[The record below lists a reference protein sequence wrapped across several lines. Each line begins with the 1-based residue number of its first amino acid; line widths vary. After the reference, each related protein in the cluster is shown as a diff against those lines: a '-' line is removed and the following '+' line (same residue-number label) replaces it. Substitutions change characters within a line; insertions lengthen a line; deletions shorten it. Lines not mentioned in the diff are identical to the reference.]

1 MQRRVLATGIVFA
14 AIGLV
19 LTSAACRARQ
29 LRADPKVL
37 AAAAPDL
44 LDGVRADPYNYFR
57 LINHEWTARVCDSF
71 AGDLPGLPV
80 VQLHGDAHI
89 EQYTLTKDAW
99 GLDDFD
105 DSARGPALV
114 DIVRFLGSIDLAA
127 RRRGWSRERDRMFD
141 RFLAGYRRGLSDP
154 SYQPPEPD
162 IVRAMRA
169 QAPAPTIEAFLEW
182 AEAKMEP
189 LPPAQMKAV
198 IAAMSIFT
206 EVVRQE
212 QPDLPDGYFDVLR
225 AGWLHMG
232 VGSAAS
238 SKILMRVRGPS
249 SDPADDE
256 ILEAKAIRKMSGLR
270 CLEAPHGRP
279 TIRVILGSQQLG
291 RLRHHIL
298 AAAPEV
304 DIPEMTIENRRLRNW
319 WLRSWEPSYREI
331 ALDDLRSVEDLS
343 DIVYD
348 SGVQLGAGSTHGATK
363 SEEATLRTRSLASIA
378 TLEPRL
384 RKEAEDLVE
393 EMLRAWNEFR
403 GS

>member
-1 MQRRVLATGIVFA
+1 MQRRVLATRIVLA
-14 AIGLV
+14 MCLV
-19 LTSAACRARQ
+19 LTSAACRSRQ

-37 AAAAPDL
+37 AAAPPDL
-44 LDGVRADPYNYFR
+44 QDRVRADPYNYFR
-57 LINHEWTARVCDSF
+57 LINQEWTARVCDSF

-80 VQLHGDAHI
+80 VQLHGDAHV
-89 EQYTLTKDAW
+89 EQYALTNDAW

-114 DIVRFLGSIDLAA
+114 DIVRFLGSIELAV

-162 IVRAMRA
+162 IVRVLRA
-169 QAPAPTIEAFLEW
+169 QTPVPTNEAFLEW

-189 LPPAQMKAV
+189 IPPAQMKAV
-198 IAAMSIFT
+198 IAAMAVFT

-212 QPDLPDGYFDVLR
+212 QPDLPDGYFNVLH

-238 SKILMRVRGPS
+238 RKILMRVRGPS

-256 ILEAKAIRKMSGLR
+256 ILEAKAIRTLNGLR
-270 CLEAPHGRP
+270 CLEAPRVRP
-279 TIRVILGSQQLG
+279 TIRVIVGSQQLG
-291 RLRHHIL
+291 RLKHHIL

-304 DIPEMTIENRRLRNW
+304 NIPEMTIGNQHLRNW

-331 ALDDLRSVEDLS
+331 ALDDLRSVEDLAG
-343 DIVYD
+343 IVYD
-348 SGVQLGAGSTHGATK
+348 SGVQLGAGSTHGATRP
-363 SEEATLRTRSLASIA
+363 EEAALRTQSLTSLS

-384 RKEAEDLVE
+384 RREAEDLVE